1 MYVERNAIKRRTGN
15 FPEIYDVLNIKW
27 HHETT
32 RKYGNIV
39 QVNGMF
45 GVSDSYKV

>member
-1 MYVERNAIKRRTGN
+1 MIDCRTGN
-15 FPEIYDVLNIKW
+15 FPEIYDVLNIRW

-45 GVSDSYKV
+45 GVKVILFTSKF